1 MPIRRYSNW
10 CRLVFKVK
18 GKPPKQLLETGLEA
32 FIIYHAFDKKPLLYF
47 RYRERIAS
55 RYFLL
60 ILSRVPS
67 VKIISFFIIFS
78 MKSKFTMV
86 VLLRAG
92 MLQWHYPVCYLVK
105 RIVVHYPVPQKN
117 FHSKTILVENESF
130 LSGLENVFVIIRCPV

>member
-92 MLQWHYPVCYLVK
+92 MLQWHYPV
-105 RIVVHYPVPQKN
+105 PQKN